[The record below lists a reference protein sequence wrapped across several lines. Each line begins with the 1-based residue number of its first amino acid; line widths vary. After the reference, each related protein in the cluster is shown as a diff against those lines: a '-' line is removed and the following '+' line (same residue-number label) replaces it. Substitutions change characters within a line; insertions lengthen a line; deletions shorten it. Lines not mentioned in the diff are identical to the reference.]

1 MKLLKFNL
9 IFIPFLALCLGLVGY
24 TTRRLLLDDARQ
36 HVIQNARIIMET
48 MLSSRTYTTKQ
59 VAPLLQQKNFKL
71 QTAVEEFRKTLDQMP
86 KTVDPNAAKDIR
98 GAKKDGFI
106 LGQQHVLQS
115 QQQYLDSVKSKPNE
129 LIDDEFHPQSVPA
142 FAATETFGYLREKF
156 PDYFYKEATLN
167 PTNPRDRTTDWE
179 SDVVNQFRGN
189 STQAEF
195 ISSRESPTG
204 TALFL
209 ARPIRV
215 NNVSCLECHSTPD
228 KAPAEMIKLY
238 GGDNGFGWK
247 LDDVIGAQIV
257 SVPVSLPVHIAENAF
272 RVIITW
278 LGGAF
283 GGILIVANIAVAI
296 VARQRPS

>member
-24 TTRRLLLDDARQ
+24 TARRLLLDDARQ

-106 LGQQHVLQS
+106 LGQQRVLQS
-115 QQQYLDSVKSKPNE
+115 QQQFLDSVKGRPNE

-167 PTNPRDRTTDWE
+167 PTNPRDRATDWE

-189 STQAEF
+189 SNQAEF

-209 ARPIRV
+209 ARPIRI

-283 GGILIVANIAVAI
+283 GGILIVANIGVAI
-296 VARQRPS
+296 VARQRN

>member
-24 TTRRLLLDDARQ
+24 TARRLLLDDARQ

-115 QQQYLDSVKSKPNE
+115 QQQYLDSVKGKPNE

-283 GGILIVANIAVAI
+283 GGILIIANIAVAI
-296 VARQRPS
+296 VARQRP

>member
-1 MKLLKFNL
+1 
-9 IFIPFLALCLGLVGY
+9 
-24 TTRRLLLDDARQ
+24 LLLDDARQ

-167 PTNPRDRTTDWE
+167 PTNPRDRATDWE

-189 STQAEF
+189 SNQAEF

-209 ARPIRV
+209 ARPIRI

-228 KAPAEMIKLY
+228 KAPTEMIKLY

>member
-24 TTRRLLLDDARQ
+24 TARRLLLDDARQ

-115 QQQYLDSVKSKPNE
+115 QQQYLDSVKGKPNE

-209 ARPIRV
+209 ARPIRI

-228 KAPAEMIKLY
+228 KAPTEMIKLY